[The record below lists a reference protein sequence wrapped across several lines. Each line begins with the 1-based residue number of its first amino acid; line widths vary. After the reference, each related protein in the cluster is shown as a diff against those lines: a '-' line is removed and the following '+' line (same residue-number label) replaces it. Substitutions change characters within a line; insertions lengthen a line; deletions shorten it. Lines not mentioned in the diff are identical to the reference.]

1 MAEVLASPENEELT
15 AEQVA
20 ERVINTL
27 DKYRSDVRLA
37 RESLANFEVKGPI
50 GVDLE
55 TADAD
60 QLFTYGPR
68 FVRIGGLINAQG
80 GIGTGSDMT
89 ELVAKLGQAEEI
101 YAHNWFTFDG
111 LALAR
116 YHGLDWEKIS
126 AKVVDTEPLARQAHP
141 PRSRTHG
148 SADEYTLDAVAERLG
163 VPGKTA
169 DLKSL
174 KRAYGA
180 YDSIP
185 LDAPEYH
192 EYLRGDLRASQAI
205 RHRLPQDAYTR
216 REHRIMTM
224 FGRMTLNGFKV
235 DVDLLN
241 ERNQQGEARKQA
253 ALEELH
259 EAHGLPL
266 GREVMRGRGKA
277 KRPVYEPFSSPLATT
292 EGIVW
297 LAGVWR
303 RFGRRRPPLT
313 PGGELSTA
321 ADALNAVALDP
332 RCPAELVKII
342 ELMSIVT
349 TTRTVYG
356 TALTYLTEDGRV
368 HPSVSMRQASGRA
381 SITKPGMTVFGKRG
395 GRHVEREIF
404 VADEG
409 HVIITCDASQV
420 DMRAIAAH
428 SQDRAYM
435 ALFAPGRDAHQE
447 IADMLGISRDD
458 AKARGHGWNYGLG
471 ANAMIRDGADPQVVY
486 RFIHGMESRFP
497 RLIAWREHVRAI
509 GSRGDLL
516 NNGFGRMMR
525 CDPKAAYTMAPALM
539 GQGCTRD
546 LVCESLLRLP
556 ESYWPYL
563 RTFVHDEVVMSVPE
577 DKADHILSV
586 VRDAF
591 TSEWRGVPILCDTAG
606 PAANWG
612 AVSHK

>member
-1 MAEVLASPENEELT
+1 MAELLADPANEQLT

-20 ERVINTL
+20 QRVINTL
-27 DKYRSDVRLA
+27 DKHRSDVRL
-37 RESLANFEVKGPI
+37 REESLESFQVKGAV

-55 TADAD
+55 TASAD

-68 FVRIGGLINAQG
+68 FVRIGGLINDNDETA
-80 GIGTGSDMT
+80 TGHDMAA
-89 ELVAKLGQAEEI
+89 LVDKLNQAETI

-111 LALAR
+111 LALAK

-141 PRSRTHG
+141 PRSRHHG
-148 SADEYTLDAVAERLG
+148 SLDEYTLDAVAARLG

-174 KRAYGA
+174 KKTYGA
-180 YDSIP
+180 YDAIP

-192 EYLRGDLRASQAI
+192 EYLRGDLRAVK
-205 RHRLPQDAYTR
+205 HVHFRLPRDSYTR
-216 REHRIMTM
+216 REHRVLTM

-235 DVDLLN
+235 DTDLLH
-241 ERNQQGEARKQA
+241 ERVQQGEERKSA
-253 ALEELH
+253 ALTELH
-259 EAHGLPL
+259 ETHGLPL

-277 KRPVYEPFSSPLATT
+277 KKPVYEPFQSPLSTT

-321 ADALNAVALDP
+321 ADALSVVAQDP
-332 RCPAELVKII
+332 RCPPELAKII
-342 ELMSIVT
+342 ELMAIVT

-356 TALTYLTEDGRV
+356 TAAKFLTNEGRV
-368 HPSVSMRQASGRA
+368 HPSISMRQASGRA
-381 SITKPGMTVFGKRG
+381 SVTNPGMTVFGKRG

-404 VADEG
+404 VADEDQ
-409 HVIITCDASQV
+409 VIITCDASQC

-428 SQDRAYM
+428 CQDPAYM
-435 ALFAPGRDAHQE
+435 ALFEPGRDAHQE
-447 IADMLGISRDD
+447 IADMLGLTREQ

-486 RFIHGMESRFP
+486 RFIHGMEERFP
-497 RLIAWREHVRAI
+497 RLMAWREWVRAK
-509 GSRGDLL
+509 GGRGELL
-516 NNGFGRMMR
+516 DNGFGRMMA
-525 CDPKAAYTMAPALM
+525 CDPKAAFTMAPALV

-563 RTFVHDEVVMSVPE
+563 RTFVHDEIVMSVP
-577 DKADHILSV
+577 ADRAEEILGV

-591 TSEWRGVPILCDTAG
+591 TYEWRKVPILCDTAG

>member
-1 MAEVLASPENEELT
+1 MV
-15 AEQVA
+15 
-20 ERVINTL
+20 
-27 DKYRSDVRLA
+27 
-37 RESLANFEVKGPI
+37 GPV

-55 TADAD
+55 TASAD
-60 QLFTYGPR
+60 ELFTYGPR
-68 FVRIGGLINAQG
+68 FVRIGGLINGNDQTA
-80 GIGTGSDMT
+80 TGHDM
-89 ELVAKLGQAEEI
+89 ESLVAKLNQADVI

-116 YHGLDWEKIS
+116 YHGLDWEAVS

-148 SADEYTLDAVAERLG
+148 SADEYTLDAVAARLD

-169 DLKSL
+169 DLKGL
-174 KRAYGA
+174 KKTYGA
-180 YDSIP
+180 YDAIP

-192 EYLRGDLRASQAI
+192 AYLRGDLRASKAI
-205 RHRLPQDAYTR
+205 YTRLPQDDYTA
-216 REHRIMTM
+216 REHKILTM

-235 DVDLLN
+235 DKPLLR
-241 ERNQQGEARKQA
+241 ERYEAGESRKRA

-259 EAHGLPL
+259 DAYDLPL

-277 KRPVYEPFSSPLATT
+277 KRPVYEPFQSPLATN

-297 LAGVWR
+297 LAGIWR
-303 RFGRRRPPLT
+303 RFGRRRPPMT

-321 ADALNAVALDP
+321 AEALGAVASDP
-332 RCPAELVKII
+332 RCPPELSKII

-356 TALTYLTEDGRV
+356 TAMTYMTDEGRV

-381 SITKPGMTVFGKRG
+381 SITKPGMTVYGKRG
-395 GRHVEREIF
+395 ERWREREIF
-404 VADEG
+404 IADEG

-420 DMRAIAAH
+420 DMRAIAGH

-435 ALFAPGRDAHQE
+435 ALFEPGRDAHQE
-447 IADMLGISRDD
+447 IADMLGITRDQ

-471 ANAMIRDGADPQVVY
+471 APAMIRDGADPEVVY
-486 RFIHGMESRFP
+486 RFVHGMESRFP
-497 RLIAWREHVRAI
+497 RLIQWREHVRAI

-516 NNGFGRMMR
+516 NNGFGRLMR
-525 CDPKAAYTMAPALM
+525 CDPKAAFTMAPALM

-556 ESYWPYL
+556 QSYWQYL

-577 DKADHILSV
+577 DRAEEILEV

-591 TSEWRGVPILCDTAG
+591 TSMWRGVPILCDTAG
-606 PAANWG
+606 PAKNWG